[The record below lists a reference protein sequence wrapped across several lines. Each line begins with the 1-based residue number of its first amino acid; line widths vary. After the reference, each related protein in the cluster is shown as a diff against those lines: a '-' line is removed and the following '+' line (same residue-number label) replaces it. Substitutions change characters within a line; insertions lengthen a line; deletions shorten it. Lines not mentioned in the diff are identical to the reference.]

1 MQIGFDNNKYLQ
13 KQTEQIKKRIERF
26 GDKLYLEFGGKMFDD
41 FHAARVLPGF
51 AADGKIRLLCEF
63 KDICEILFCINATDI
78 EKNKIR
84 ADLGLT
90 YDLELLRLIDSMR
103 ELGLKIDNV
112 VITQYNGQTAVD
124 KFRNKLERRGI
135 HTFLHY
141 PIKGYPTN
149 VDLIVSDDGYGKNEF
164 VPTTRPLVVVT
175 APGPCSGKMATC
187 LSQLYHENKRG
198 IKAGYAK
205 FETFPVWNIPLK
217 HPVNL
222 AYEAATADLN
232 DVNMIDPYHLE
243 SYGELTVNYN
253 RDIEVFPVVKTI
265 LNKILGED
273 VYKSPTDMGVNM
285 AGYAIVDNDAVCK
298 AANEEIIRRYYRI
311 KADYVQGLVDNDTVD
326 KISIIMQQAG
336 LMPEDRVVVKA
347 ALDKR
352 KQSGKQALAIQLGDG
367 SIVTGRDTDLMV
379 ASAACVLNALK
390 KLADMPD
397 ELLLISPEVLTPI
410 IELKESLN
418 GKKDLVLDIDE
429 ILIALSICAATEENA
444 AKALSQIDKLKNLE
458 AHSTVILPPNDEQIL
473 KKIGLNLTVEPC
485 FATKFLYNG
494 N

>member
-1 MQIGFDNNKYLQ
+1 MQTGFDNNKYLQ

-26 GDKLYLEFGGKMFDD
+26 GDKLYLEFGGKLFDD

-51 AADGKIRLLCEF
+51 KADGKIRLLCEF

-78 EKNKIR
+78 EKSKIR

-103 ELGLKIDNV
+103 ELDLKIDSV
-112 VITQYNGQTAVD
+112 VITQYNGQSSVD

-135 HTFLHY
+135 HTYLHY

-149 VDLIVSDDGYGKNEF
+149 VNLIVSDDGYGKNEYI
-164 VPTTRPLVVVT
+164 PTTRKLVVVT

-205 FETFPVWNIPLK
+205 FETFPIWNIPLK

-222 AYEAATADLN
+222 AYEAATADHN

-253 RDIEVFPVVKTI
+253 RDIEIFPVVKTI

-285 AGYAIVDNDAVCK
+285 AGYAIVDNDVVCK
-298 AANEEIIRRYYRI
+298 AAKDEIIRRYYRI
-311 KADYVQGLVDNDTVD
+311 QADYVQGLVDAETVD
-326 KISIIMQQAG
+326 KISIIMQQAD

-347 ALDKR
+347 ATDKR
-352 KQSGKQALAIQLGDG
+352 IQSGKQAIAIELPDG
-367 SIVTGRDTDLMV
+367 TIVTGRDTDLMV
-379 ASAACVLNALK
+379 ASASSVLNALK

-418 GKKDLVLDIDE
+418 GKKDLILNIEE
-429 ILIALSICAATEENA
+429 ILIALTICAASDENA
-444 AKALSQIDKLKNLE
+444 AKALAQLETLRGLE
-458 AHSTVILPPNDEQIL
+458 AHSTTILNPTDEHIL
-473 KKIGLNLTVEPC
+473 KKIGLNLTVEPR
-485 FATKFLYNG
+485 FASNYLYNG